1 MTSRATKSTQQP
13 QPVLYDGVEGS
24 YEDRDSELLCPVCL
38 DLITE
43 AYVTVCGHSFCH
55 SCIVKSFEVSNKCPK
70 CNLPFDSRQSIFP
83 NVTLNTLIAKKRKA
97 QRSEYDDKEKRPSL
111 LKDFSAILNRNLCP
125 SEVNYMLQVLHDKQV
140 SLDSQRKLSE
150 IKLLHE
156 FLLQLKIKKTNEL
169 KNIEKE
175 LNLLERD
182 LVMVQSQLDV
192 KEISEINVTNEMNEA
207 KSAKEEGVK
216 PASCAFNASTRVNSL
231 NFSQRRVRMHSHLD
245 DLEKKY
251 WSEDN
256 LSEFQSNLN
265 HLTRYN
271 SLRPLANLSY
281 GNDLLNTAHIVS
293 SIEFDKD
300 SDFFAIAGVTKRIKV
315 YDYNSV
321 VRDVVDMHYPV
332 MEMVASSKI
341 SCVAWS
347 SYHKS
352 VLCSSD
358 YEGNVSVWDSSVGT
372 RLRVFQEHEKRCWSV
387 DFNRVDSHL
396 MASGSDDSRVK
407 IWSLNSEH
415 SVATL
420 EAKANVCC
428 VKFNPHSRYHL
439 AYGAADHCVHY
450 VDLRQPKE
458 PVRIFKG
465 HRKAVSYV
473 KFINDKE
480 LVSASTDSQLKLWT
494 TEENASVRSF
504 KGHTNEKNFV
514 GLSNNEELIACG
526 SENNALYVYYKGL
539 SGPLFDY
546 KFDVVKSALEKERAE
561 EESVEFISAVCWKP
575 NSNVIVA
582 ANSQGTIK
590 LLEID

>member
-1 MTSRATKSTQQP
+1 
-13 QPVLYDGVEGS
+13 
-24 YEDRDSELLCPVCL
+24 
-38 DLITE
+38 
-43 AYVTVCGHSFCH
+43 
-55 SCIVKSFEVSNKCPK
+55 
-70 CNLPFDSRQSIFP
+70 
-83 NVTLNTLIAKKRKA
+83 
-97 QRSEYDDKEKRPSL
+97 
-111 LKDFSAILNRNLCP
+111 
-125 SEVNYMLQVLHDKQV
+125 MLQVLNQKRLTMH
-140 SLDSQRKLSE
+140 SERKLTE
-150 IKLLHE
+150 AKLLYE
-156 FLLQLKIKKTNEL
+156 FLEQLKTKKQNDLENIK
-169 KNIEKE
+169 
-175 LNLLERD
+175 RD
-182 LVMVQSQLDV
+182 LELLDQDLKTVKSHLETNAVQPPL
-192 KEISEINVTNEMNEA
+192 
-207 KSAKEEGVK
+207 KEEVE
-216 PASCAFNASTRVNSL
+216 PVAESCAFNTSSSSNTLSL
-231 NFSQRRVRMHSHLD
+231 SQRRIRMHSHFE
-245 DLEKKY
+245 DLQGKY
-251 WSEDN
+251 WALKKWASDDSADDK
-256 LSEFQSNLN
+256 LGEFQSNLN
-265 HLTRYN
+265 HLTRY
-271 SLRPLANLSY
+271 SALRPLANLSY

-300 SDFFAIAGVTKRIKV
+300 SDFFAVAGVTKRIKV
-315 YDYNSV
+315 FDYASV
-321 VRDVVDMHYPV
+321 VRDVIDMHYPV
-332 MEMVASSKI
+332 MEMGANSKI

-352 VLCSSD
+352 ILCSSD
-358 YEGNVSVWDSSVGT
+358 YEGNVSLWDSSVGT

-428 VKFNPHSRYHL
+428 VKFNPQSRYHL

-458 PVRIFKG
+458 PLRIFKG

-494 TEENASVRSF
+494 TDANASACSF

-514 GLSNNEELIACG
+514 GLSNNGQFIACG
-526 SENNALYVYYKGL
+526 SENNALYLYYKGL
-539 SGPLFDY
+539 SQPLLHY

-561 EESVEFISAVCWKP
+561 EDSVEFISAVCWKP
-575 NSNVIVA
+575 DANVIVA

-590 LLEID
+590 LLELV